1 MPAHRGASALLFLAA
16 AAALARAAPT
26 SESIEAEVEAELRG
40 VGGHDYGGTFTN
52 VAISDTRLQALSEV
66 QILDLQ
72 LDGELVGC
80 WAAHKP
86 QLGRATPPP
95 SRLHHHRPSFP
106 LAPPPAAPPP
116 SPQPTTLTTLP
127 LARHA
132 DRPHRIF
139 LFPWHDHA
147 DTAHIFVQSSGMALG
162 SGASSP
168 EDVERIMHR

>member
-26 SESIEAEVEAELRG
+26 SEAIEAEVEAELRG

-95 SRLHHHRPSFP
+95 SRLHHHRPS
-106 LAPPPAAPPP
+106 
-116 SPQPTTLTTLP
+116 PQPTTLTPLP